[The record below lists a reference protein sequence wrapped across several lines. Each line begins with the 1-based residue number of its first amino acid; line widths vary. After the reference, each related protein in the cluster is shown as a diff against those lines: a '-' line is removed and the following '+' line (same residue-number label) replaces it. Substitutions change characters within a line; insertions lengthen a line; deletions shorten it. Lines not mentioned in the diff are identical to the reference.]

1 MQYMILIYEPEDA
14 YAGEAGEA
22 ALKDIVARHMALAGE
37 LRAAGVQ
44 KDGAGL
50 QGSETATTVVTRG
63 SQQTIH
69 DGPFAETREHLG
81 GYYLIDVPN
90 LDDALAVAKRVPV
103 VDGGKVEIRPLI
115 VH

>member
-50 QGSETATTVVTRG
+50 QRSETATTVVTRG

-103 VDGGKVEIRPLI
+103 VDGGKVEIRPLT

>member
-1 MQYMILIYEPEDA
+1 MQYMILIYEPEEA

-37 LRAAGVQ
+37 LRAVGVQ